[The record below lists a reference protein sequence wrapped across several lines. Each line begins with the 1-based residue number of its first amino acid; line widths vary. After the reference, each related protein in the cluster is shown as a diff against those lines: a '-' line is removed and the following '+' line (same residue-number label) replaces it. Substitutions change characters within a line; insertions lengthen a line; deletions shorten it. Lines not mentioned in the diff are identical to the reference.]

1 MKSGRAGVGKSCLQ
15 AGRSGTAG
23 ASKCGTRACLSGG
36 ILYLARTVG
45 CGRRQVVKTSKSP
58 RFPRWPWLRPGLP
71 TWLGLSL
78 LVLLRADVAPPEAPP
93 ADAPAPKVAQSE
105 PAGDPLRDLITFTT
119 KYDQVVP
126 LLPGA
131 YDADITRLTA
141 RILENMHYS
150 RHPLDAEYAE
160 RFFNRYL
167 EMLDPQHFHFTQ
179 EDLKEFGKYRER
191 LAELTL
197 RQGDTRPAN
206 EIFARYLQR
215 VDQRATL
222 VAKLLQAGEFD
233 FSGDERYT
241 PNRKD
246 APWPE
251 NLEAAQALWRQH
263 LRHEYLLELLNKQKP
278 EEIVKKLAMRYKRL
292 LRALGEFDREDIL
305 QFYLSALANAYDP
318 HSDYMGKAQL
328 DNFAIS
334 MRLSLFGIGA
344 LLRSEDGYC
353 TIESLTPGGPA
364 ARSKKLK
371 PKDRIIAVQQA
382 GGEPVD
388 VVDMKLS
395 KVVEMIRGPKNTEV
409 TLTIIPA
416 DAADS
421 SERRTVTLVRDEIKL
436 EDQAAKAR
444 LYEIPNGEGPPVRV
458 GVIDLPSFYA
468 SFELGKTGEKTEPRS
483 TTADVTRLIRKLEAE
498 GITGLIL
505 DLRRN
510 GGGSLEEAIKLTG
523 LFIREGPVVQV
534 RDANGEIN
542 VERDTDP
549 EVVYDGPL
557 VVMTSRF
564 SASASEILAAALQ
577 DYDRA
582 LVVGDKSTHGK
593 GTVQTIYELGRFT
606 RRFPESYNPGALKV
620 TIRKFYRANG
630 ASTQLRGVTP
640 DIVLPS
646 VNNEMDVGEGSQPF
660 ALAWDSIPAA
670 KFERLGRV
678 QAHLP
683 ELRRRAESRVATDP
697 DWDYVREDI
706 QTYLKAQADKSI
718 SLNLAK
724 RLKEREE
731 AEARNKARKR
741 DQAARATSREKIY
754 EITLSQANQPGL
766 PPPLGSTNASP
777 ANVETDPKAVA
788 AAVTGSPEDAD
799 EEETPDKL
807 ANHDVALREAK
818 RLLLDLIELSRVAAP
833 QPPVAATVPIH

>member
-1 MKSGRAGVGKSCLQ
+1 MKNWK
-15 AGRSGTAG
+15 
-23 ASKCGTRACLSGG
+23 ASHFHR
-36 ILYLARTVG
+36 LARH
-45 CGRRQVVKTSKSP
+45 
-58 RFPRWPWLRPGLP
+58 WLVSAAG
-71 TWLGLSL
+71 WGLSL
-78 LVLLRADVAPPEAPP
+78 LFALRADVAPPEVPP
-93 ADAPAPKVAQSE
+93 AETPASKVALTT
-105 PAGDPLRDLITFTT
+105 PASDPLRDLITFTT

-126 LLPGA
+126 VLPGA
-131 YDADITRLTA
+131 YDADVTRLTA

-150 RHPLDAEYAE
+150 RHPLDTEYAE

-179 EDLKEFGKYRER
+179 EDLKEFGKYRTR
-191 LAELTL
+191 LAELIL
-197 RQGDTRPAN
+197 RHGDTRPAN

-215 VDQRATL
+215 VDQRAAL
-222 VAKLLQAGEFD
+222 VARLLQAGEFD
-233 FSGDERYT
+233 FSGEDRYT

-278 EEIVKKLAMRYKRL
+278 EEIVKKLAMRYKRM
-292 LRALGEFDREDIL
+292 LRTVGEFDREDIL

-364 ARSKKLK
+364 ARSKQLK

-395 KVVEMIRGPKNTEV
+395 KVVEMIRGPKNTPV
-409 TLTIIPA
+409 TLIIIPA

-436 EDQAAKAR
+436 EDQAVKAR
-444 LYEIPNGEGPPVRV
+444 LFEIPNGDGAPVRV

-468 SFELGKTGEKTEPRS
+468 SIELGKTEKEAQPRS
-483 TTADVTRLIRKLEAE
+483 TTADVTRLIQKLEAE
-498 GITGLIL
+498 GVVGIIL
-505 DLRRN
+505 DLRHN

-549 EVVYDGPL
+549 AVVYYGPL
-557 VVMTSRF
+557 VVLTSRF

-582 LVVGDKSTHGK
+582 VVVGDKSTHGK
-593 GTVQTIYELGRFT
+593 GTVQTIYELSRFS
-606 RRFPESYNPGALKV
+606 RRFPQDHNPGALKV

-646 VNNEMDVGEGSQPF
+646 VNNELDVGEGSQPF

-670 KFERLGRV
+670 QFERMGRV
-678 QAHLP
+678 AAHLP
-683 ELRRRAESRVATDP
+683 ELRRRSESRVATDP
-697 DWDYVREDI
+697 DWDYIREDI
-706 QTYLKAQADKSI
+706 QTYRKAQADRSI
-718 SLNLAK
+718 SLNLET
-724 RLKEREE
+724 RRKELEE

-741 DQAARATSREKIY
+741 DQAARANSQEKVY
-754 EITLSQANQPGL
+754 EITLNLVSQPGL
-766 PPPLGSTNASP
+766 PPPLGRTNALP
-777 ANVETDPKAVA
+777 ASAEAGENAGATATAVSS
-788 AAVTGSPEDAD
+788 VEDAD
-799 EEETPDKL
+799 QEETPDKT
-807 ANHDVALREAK
+807 ASRDVALREAK
-818 RLLLDLIELSRVAAP
+818 RILLDLIELTKVASA
-833 QPPVAATVPIH
+833 QAPVAASR

>member
-1 MKSGRAGVGKSCLQ
+1 MACGITYVPTTAPDARYCDVKNRNFFAIPRLSRDRFGWLAAVG
-15 AGRSGTAG
+15 
-23 ASKCGTRACLSGG
+23 
-36 ILYLARTVG
+36 
-45 CGRRQVVKTSKSP
+45 
-58 RFPRWPWLRPGLP
+58 
-71 TWLGLSL
+71 LGL
-78 LVLLRADVAPPEAPP
+78 LVVLHADVAPAEPPP
-93 ADAPAPKVAQSE
+93 AAPASKLVQTA
-105 PAGDPLRDLITFTT
+105 PAEDPLRDLITFTA
-119 KYDQVVP
+119 KYEQAEPV
-126 LLPGA
+126 LPGA
-131 YDADITRLTA
+131 YDGDVTRLSA

-215 VDQRATL
+215 VDQRVAW
-222 VAKLLQAGEFD
+222 VAKLLQEGQFD
-233 FSGDERYT
+233 FTGEDRYV
-241 PNRKD
+241 PNRKNE
-246 APWPE
+246 PWPE
-251 NLEAAQALWRQH
+251 NLEAARALWRQH

-278 EEIVKKLAMRYKRL
+278 EEIVKKLALRYKRL
-292 LRALGEFDREDIL
+292 LRTLGEFDREDIL

-395 KVVEMIRGPKNTEV
+395 KVVEMIRGPKDTEV

-416 DAADS
+416 DATDS

-444 LYEIPNGEGPPVRV
+444 LFEMPQGEGAPVRI

-468 SFELGKTGEKTEPRS
+468 SFELGRTTNHSEPRS
-483 TTADVTRLIRKLEAE
+483 TTADVTRLVQKLKAE
-498 GITGLIL
+498 GISGLIL

-534 RDANGEIN
+534 RDANGEVY
-542 VERDTDP
+542 VERDEDA
-549 EVVYDGPL
+549 EVLYDGPL
-557 VVMTSRF
+557 VVLTSRF

-593 GTVQTIYELGRFT
+593 GTVQTIYELSRFT
-606 RRFPESYNPGALKV
+606 RRFPESFNPGALKV
-620 TIRKFYRANG
+620 TIRKFYRADG
-630 ASTQLRGVTP
+630 ASTQARGVTP

-646 VNNEMDVGEGSQPF
+646 VNNEMEVGEEVQPY
-660 ALAWDSIPAA
+660 ALPWDSIPAA
-670 KFERLGRV
+670 KFARLGRV
-678 QAHLP
+678 QAQLP
-683 ELRRRAESRVATDP
+683 ELRRRSEIRLATDP
-697 DWDYVREDI
+697 EWAYVREDI
-706 QTYLKAQADKSI
+706 ETYRKAQADRSI
-718 SLNLAK
+718 SLNLNQ

-731 AEARNKARKR
+731 AEARSKARK
-741 DQAARATSREKIY
+741 QEQKARVNGNEKIY
-754 EITLSQANQPGL
+754 EITLNIAGEPGL
-766 PPPLGSTNASP
+766 PPPLGGTNSP
-777 ANVETDPKAVA
+777 LPALETD
-788 AAVTGSPEDAD
+788 TGKPPGGSTEET
-799 EEETPDKL
+799 EEEEAPDKL
-807 ANHDVALREAK
+807 AMRDITLREAK
-818 RLLLDLIELSRVAAP
+818 RILLDLIELTRATPS
-833 QPPVAATVPIH
+833 QPPVASADKKAVSSNPQ

>member
-1 MKSGRAGVGKSCLQ
+1 MKNWCNSSVTRLLNGRFAWLAG
-15 AGRSGTAG
+15 
-23 ASKCGTRACLSGG
+23 
-36 ILYLARTVG
+36 
-45 CGRRQVVKTSKSP
+45 
-58 RFPRWPWLRPGLP
+58 
-71 TWLGLSL
+71 LGLGW
-78 LVLLRADVAPPEAPP
+78 LVALRADVAPVEPP
-93 ADAPAPKVAQSE
+93 PSETPPSKLAQTES
-105 PAGDPLRDLITFTT
+105 AGDPLRDLITFTAR
-119 KYDQVVP
+119 YDQAVP

-131 YDADITRLTA
+131 YDSDITRLTA

-150 RHPLDAEYAE
+150 RHPLDAEYAG
-160 RFFNRYL
+160 RFFQRYL
-167 EMLDPQHFHFTQ
+167 ELLDPQHFHFTQ
-179 EDLKEFGKYRER
+179 EDLKEFERYRER

-215 VDQRATL
+215 VDQR
-222 VAKLLQAGEFD
+222 VAWVARLLQEGQFD
-233 FSGDERYT
+233 FTGEDRYT

-251 NLEAAQALWRQH
+251 NLEAARALWSQH

-278 EEIVKKLAMRYKRL
+278 EEIVKKLALRYKRL
-292 LRALGEFDREDIL
+292 LRMLGEFDREDIL

-395 KVVEMIRGPKNTEV
+395 KVVEMIRGPKDTEV
-409 TLTIIPA
+409 TLIIIPA
-416 DAADS
+416 DAADA

-444 LYEIPNGEGPPVRV
+444 LFEVPVGDGTPVRV

-468 SFELGKTGEKTEPRS
+468 SLDLGKTTDKAEPRS
-483 TTADVTRLIRKLEAE
+483 TTADVTRLIQKLTAE
-498 GITGLIL
+498 GISGLIL

-523 LFIREGPVVQV
+523 LFIRDGPVVQV
-534 RDANGEIN
+534 RDANDEIY

-549 EVVYDGPL
+549 EVLYDGPL
-557 VVMTSRF
+557 VVLTSRF

-606 RRFPESYNPGALKV
+606 RRFPENFNPGALKV

-630 ASTQLRGVTP
+630 ASTQVRGVVP

-646 VNNEMDVGEGSQPF
+646 VNNEMEVGEGAQPN
-660 ALAWDSIPAA
+660 ALPWDSIPAA
-670 KFERLGRV
+670 KFARLGRV

-683 ELRRRAESRVATDP
+683 ELRRRSEIRLATDP
-697 DWDYVREDI
+697 DWAFVREDI
-706 QTYLKAQADKSI
+706 ETYRKAQADKSL
-718 SLNLAK
+718 SLNLAQ

-731 AEARNKARKR
+731 AEARAKARKR
-741 DQAARATSREKIY
+741 DQAARSNGQEKIY
-754 EITLSQANQPGL
+754 EITLTRASQAGL
-766 PPPLGSTNASP
+766 PPPLGSTNAPPVASEAP
-777 ANVETDPKAVA
+777 ATVA
-788 AAVTGSPEDAD
+788 AAVDSDDAD
-799 EEETPDKL
+799 EEMTPDQL
-807 ANHDVALREAK
+807 AMRDVHLREAK
-818 RLLLDLIELSRVAAP
+818 RILLDLIELTTGTAA
-833 QPPVAATVPIH
+833 QPPVAAADKDAPSKPRLP

>member
-1 MKSGRAGVGKSCLQ
+1 VKNWNVFAFARLTRIGSGWLAG
-15 AGRSGTAG
+15 
-23 ASKCGTRACLSGG
+23 
-36 ILYLARTVG
+36 
-45 CGRRQVVKTSKSP
+45 
-58 RFPRWPWLRPGLP
+58 
-71 TWLGLSL
+71 LGLGL
-78 LVLLRADVAPPEAPP
+78 LVALRADVAPAEP
-93 ADAPAPKVAQSE
+93 APAAPSSKLAQTA
-105 PAGDPLRDLITFTT
+105 PAEDPVRDLITFTA
-119 KYDQVVP
+119 KYDQAVP

-131 YDADITRLTA
+131 YDSDVTRLCA

-160 RFFNRYL
+160 RFYTRYL

-179 EDLKEFGKYRER
+179 EDLKEFAKYRER

-215 VDQRATL
+215 VDQRVAW
-222 VAKLLQAGEFD
+222 VAKLLQEGQFEFTGED
-233 FSGDERYT
+233 RYT
-241 PNRKD
+241 PNRKNE
-246 APWPE
+246 PWPE
-251 NLEAAQALWRQH
+251 NLEAARALWRQH

-278 EEIVKKLAMRYKRL
+278 EEIVKKLALRYKRL
-292 LRALGEFDREDIL
+292 LRTLGEFDREDIL

-395 KVVEMIRGPKNTEV
+395 KVVEMIRGPKDTEV

-416 DAADS
+416 DATDS

-444 LYEIPNGEGPPVRV
+444 LFEIPQDEGAPVRV

-468 SFELGKTGEKTEPRS
+468 SFELGKTTNHAEPRS
-483 TTADVTRLIRKLEAE
+483 TTADVTRLIQKLTAE
-498 GITGLIL
+498 GISGLIL

-523 LFIREGPVVQV
+523 LFIRDGPVVQV
-534 RDANGEIN
+534 RDANGEIY
-542 VERDTDP
+542 VERDEDP
-549 EVVYDGPL
+549 AVVYDGPL
-557 VVMTSRF
+557 VVLTSRF

-606 RRFPESYNPGALKV
+606 RRFPENFNPGALKV

-630 ASTQLRGVTP
+630 ASTQVRGVVP

-646 VNNEMDVGEGSQPF
+646 VNNEMEVGEEAQPY
-660 ALAWDSIPAA
+660 ALPWDSIPAA
-670 KFERLGRV
+670 KFARLGRV

-683 ELRRRAESRVATDP
+683 DLRRRSEIRLATDP
-697 DWDYVREDI
+697 EWAYVREDI
-706 QTYLKAQADKSI
+706 ETYRKALADRSI
-718 SLNLAK
+718 SLNFNQ
-724 RLKEREE
+724 RVKEREE
-731 AEARNKARKR
+731 ADARAKARKQE
-741 DQAARATSREKIY
+741 QAARTNTREKIY
-754 EITLSQANQPGL
+754 EITLSLAAQPGL
-766 PPPLGSTNASP
+766 PPPLGSTNAP
-777 ANVETDPKAVA
+777 LAALEKDTAAPA
-788 AAVTGSPEDAD
+788 AAPDETE

-807 ANHDVALREAK
+807 ALRDITLREAK
-818 RLLLDLIELSRVAAP
+818 RILLDLIELTRSGPA
-833 QPPVAATVPIH
+833 QPPVAAADKKASAPTP